1 VVINEFLP
9 HPHTDWNGDGTANTG
24 DEYIELINMGTE
36 SVSLKNWKLD
46 DGDGGS
52 NPYTLPNVTLLPRQ
66 IAIFYQTETGISL
79 SDGGD
84 TVRLFRPEGL
94 TADIYTYP
102 VVTAADRTWCRLPD
116 GTGAW
121 AFACRPSPGKPNTP
135 IESGTPGAGFTPQ
148 AQNTP
153 IESGTP
159 GPGPTPEAGAGEDTE
174 PNCLIDSAPQPV
186 LSAECNSPG
195 TEMWGEAGSGE
206 IWLGSRWKWNVFVE

>member
-9 HPHTDWNGDGTANTG
+9 HPRTDWNGDGTANTG

-36 SVSLKNWKLD
+36 TVSLKNWKLD
-46 DGDGGS
+46 DGDSGS
-52 NPYTLPNVTLLPRQ
+52 SPYTLPDVTLLPRQ

-84 TVRLFRPEGL
+84 TVRLYRPEARL
-94 TADIYTYP
+94 VDIYTYP
-102 VVTAADRTWCRLPD
+102 LVAAADRTWCRLPD

-121 AFACRPSPGKPNTP
+121 AFACHPTPGKPN
-135 IESGTPGAGFTPQ
+135 
-148 AQNTP
+148 NR

-159 GPGPTPEAGAGEDTE
+159 GPGSPPEAEAAGAV
-174 PNCLIDSAPQPV
+174 PACLTVPVPLSV

-195 TEMWGEAGSGE
+195 TEIWSEAGSRE
-206 IWLGSRWKWNVFVE
+206 IWLESRWKWNLFVE

>member
-52 NPYTLPNVTLLPRQ
+52 SPYNLPDMILLPRQ
-66 IAIFYQTETGISL
+66 IAFFYQTETGISL

-84 TVRLFRPEGL
+84 TVRLFRPDGRK
-94 TADIYTYP
+94 ADIYNYP
-102 VVTAADRTWCRLPD
+102 LVTATDRTWCRLPD
-116 GTGAW
+116 GTGVW

-135 IESGTPGAGFTPQ
+135 Y
-148 AQNTP
+148 
-153 IESGTP
+153 ESGTP
-159 GPGPTPEAGAGEDTE
+159 GPGSTPEAGAGVDTV
-174 PNCLIDSAPQPV
+174 PVCLTDSAPQSV
-186 LSAECNSPG
+186 RSAECNSPG
-195 TEMWGEAGSGE
+195 REMWGEAGSGE
-206 IWLGSRWKWNVFVE
+206 IWLESHWKYDVFVE